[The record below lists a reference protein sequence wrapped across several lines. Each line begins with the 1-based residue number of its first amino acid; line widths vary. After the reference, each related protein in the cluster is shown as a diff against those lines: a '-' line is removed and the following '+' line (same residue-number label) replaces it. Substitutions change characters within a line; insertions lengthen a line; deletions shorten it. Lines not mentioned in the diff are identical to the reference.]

1 MSIYDLYITDR
12 RIVVID
18 SKNYFGGRGIG
29 GLIGSMLEQVDED
42 LVKEQKERKEKFES
56 LNLDD
61 KLKSFFKNFAI
72 NYDETSSITL
82 NDPHSRWRKVTLKIN
97 SRNKQAKFH
106 PTKGQFEQLANILPN
121 IEALKE
127 KLFMKK

>member
-1 MSIYDLYITDR
+1 MYITDR

-18 SKNYFGGRGIG
+18 SKNYFGGSGIG

-82 NDPHSRWRKVTLKIN
+82 NDPHSR
-97 SRNKQAKFH
+97 
-106 PTKGQFEQLANILPN
+106 G
-121 IEALKE
+121 E
-127 KLFMKK
+127 KLP